1 MNAKTVRMN
10 AILTSAMLF
19 LYAGCGVL
27 NLLLGFL
34 INNTTI
40 SLPAN
45 VLLCLAL
52 ILPTVVLLIFG
63 IKQAKKK
70 QGVFDLIA
78 SVATLLI
85 GIVWAVLAV
94 LSWLLTTARM
104 FIIEYYYR
112 LDIAMSLDKLLALFN
127 YINIAYTL
135 LTTIVALYLLGI
147 CLISVLRAKKKW
159 LQIKAEL
166 HKPAVAALIL
176 VPNLISLIQTLLNPI
191 LIRMGTDMLIKF
203 ARISM
208 YASFGINTAL
218 TLALAVFVLVFGLI
232 IKKQPAAKVQE
243 PKPASEQGRPA
254 DLPFNLPAGVNA
266 DDL

>member
-85 GIVWAVLAV
+85 GIVWAVFAV
-94 LSWLLTTARM
+94 LSWLLTTARL

-112 LDIAMSLDKLLALFN
+112 LDIAMPLDKLLALFN

-147 CLISVLRAKKKW
+147 YLISVLRAKKKW

-176 VPNLISLIQTLLNPI
+176 VPNLISLILTLLNPI
-191 LIRMGTDMLIKF
+191 FIRMGTDMLIKF

-243 PKPASEQGRPA
+243 PKPASEQGQPA
-254 DLPFNLPAGVNA
+254 DLPFNVPAGVNPN
-266 DDL
+266 DI

>member
-1 MNAKTVRMN
+1 
-10 AILTSAMLF
+10 MLF
-19 LYAGCGVL
+19 LYAGCGIL

-34 INNTTI
+34 INNTTV

-85 GIVWAVLAV
+85 GIVWAVFAV
-94 LSWLLTTARM
+94 LSWLLTTARI

-112 LDIAMSLDKLLALFN
+112 LDIAMSLDKLLVLFN

-147 CLISVLRAKKKW
+147 YLISVLRAKKKW

-166 HKPAVAALIL
+166 HKPVVAALIL

-191 LIRMGTDMLIKF
+191 FIRMGTDMLIKF

-208 YASFGINTAL
+208 YATFGINTAL

-243 PKPASEQGRPA
+243 PEPASEQGQPA

>member
-45 VLLCLAL
+45 VLLCLVL

-94 LSWLLTTARM
+94 LNWLLTTARF

-147 CLISVLRAKKKW
+147 YLISVLRAKKKW

-191 LIRMGTDMLIKF
+191 FIRMGTDMLIKF

-208 YASFGINTAL
+208 YASFGINTVL
-218 TLALAVFVLVFGLI
+218 TLALAVFLLVFGLI
-232 IKKQPAAKVQE
+232 LKKQPAAKVQE
-243 PKPASEQGRPA
+243 PKPASEQRQPA
-254 DLPFNLPAGVNA
+254 DLPFNVPAGVNA

>member
-1 MNAKTVRMN
+1 MN
-10 AILTSAMLF
+10 AITVRINSILTAVMLF

-85 GIVWAVLAV
+85 GIVWAVFAV
-94 LSWLLTTARM
+94 LSWLLTTARL

-147 CLISVLRAKKKW
+147 YLISVLRAKKKW

-166 HKPAVAALIL
+166 HNPVVAALIL
-176 VPNLISLIQTLLNPI
+176 VPNLISLIQTLLNPVFN
-191 LIRMGTDMLIKF
+191 RMGTDMLIRF

-243 PKPASEQGRPA
+243 PEPASEQGQPA

>member
-19 LYAGCGVL
+19 LYAGCGIL

-85 GIVWAVLAV
+85 GIVWAVFAV

-147 CLISVLRAKKKW
+147 YLISVLRAKKKW

-191 LIRMGTDMLIKF
+191 FIRMGTDMLIKF

-208 YASFGINTAL
+208 YASFGINTVL

-243 PKPASEQGRPA
+243 PKPASEQGQPA
-254 DLPFNLPAGVNA
+254 DLPFNVPAGVNPN
-266 DDL
+266 DI

>member
-70 QGVFDLIA
+70 QGVFDLFA

-94 LSWLLTTARM
+94 LNWLLTTARM

-147 CLISVLRAKKKW
+147 YLISVLRAKKKW

-191 LIRMGTDMLIKF
+191 FIRMGTDMLIKF

-243 PKPASEQGRPA
+243 PEPASKQKQPD
-254 DLPFNLPAGVNA
+254 DLPFNVPAGVNA

>member
-1 MNAKTVRMN
+1 MNAKTVRMS

-40 SLPAN
+40 SLPAK

-85 GIVWAVLAV
+85 GIVWAVFAV

-147 CLISVLRAKKKW
+147 YLISVLRAKKKW

-191 LIRMGTDMLIKF
+191 FIRMGTDMLIKF

-208 YASFGINTAL
+208 YATFGINMAL

-232 IKKQPAAKVQE
+232 IKKQPATKVQE
-243 PKPASEQGRPA
+243 PKPAFEQGQPA
-254 DLPFNLPAGVNA
+254 DLPVNVPAGVNA

>member
-85 GIVWAVLAV
+85 GIVWAVFAV
-94 LSWLLTTARM
+94 LSWLLTTARL

-147 CLISVLRAKKKW
+147 YLISVLRAKKKW

-166 HKPAVAALIL
+166 HKPVVAALIL

-191 LIRMGTDMLIKF
+191 FIRMGTDMLVKASRVF
-203 ARISM
+203 M
-208 YASFGINTAL
+208 YVSFGVNTAL
-218 TLALAVFVLVFGLI
+218 TLALAVFVLIFGLI
-232 IKKQPAAKVQE
+232 IKKQPAK
-243 PKPASEQGRPA
+243 ASEAQSGHEEPA
-254 DLPFNLPAGVNA
+254 DLPFNVPAGVNP

>member
-1 MNAKTVRMN
+1 
-10 AILTSAMLF
+10 MLF

-85 GIVWAVLAV
+85 GIVWAVFAV

-127 YINIAYTL
+127 YINVAYTL

-147 CLISVLRAKKKW
+147 YLISVLRAKKKW

-191 LIRMGTDMLIKF
+191 FIRMGTDMLIKF

-208 YASFGINTAL
+208 YATFGINTAL

-243 PKPASEQGRPA
+243 PEPASEQGQPA

>member
-1 MNAKTVRMN
+1 MNTKVIRIN
-10 AILTSAMLF
+10 AILTAVMLF
-19 LYAGCGVL
+19 LYAGCGAL
-27 NLLLGFL
+27 NLLLSFL
-34 INNTTI
+34 INNNTI
-40 SLPAN
+40 SLPTS

-52 ILPTVVLLIFG
+52 ILPTVVILICG
-63 IKQAKKK
+63 IKQVKQK
-70 QGVFDLIA
+70 QGMFDLVA

-85 GIVWAVLAV
+85 GIVWAVFAV
-94 LSWLLTTARM
+94 LSWLITTARL

-147 CLISVLRAKKKW
+147 YLISVLRAKNKW

-191 LIRMGTDMLIKF
+191 FIRMGTDMLIKF

-243 PKPASEQGRPA
+243 PEPAFEQGQSA
-254 DLPFNLPAGVNA
+254 DVPFNLPAGVNA